1 MKHLKSYK
9 IFESHSS
16 ILEYMYILTDNE
28 PEISFESSYG
38 ILIFDLNRK
47 TECDKD
53 DIEAVGSAL
62 EDIGWSILNVSK
74 EVEKIRYNGQI
85 LDDTIYL
92 SIIKTDFL
100 EELKSKNVKFWKD
113 LEWEDWHL
121 NKITNSKCLQTKV
134 DAGSK
139 TISIVDGTM
148 DENNQITWIDICE
161 SFKSFTNFQNTS
173 GEYKFDSYVEAE
185 VQLIILQKKY
195 K

>member
-1 MKHLKSYK
+1 
-9 IFESHSS
+9 
-16 ILEYMYILTDNE
+16 MYILTDNE

-74 EVEKIRYNGQI
+74 EVEKIRTSRLLWNYSQI

-121 NKITNSKCLQTKV
+121 NRITNSKCLQTKV

-139 TISIVDGTM
+139 TISIVDGTV
-148 DENNQITWIDICE
+148 DENNQITWIDICD
-161 SFKSFTNFQNTS
+161 QNTS
-173 GEYKFDSYVEAE
+173 EEYKFDSYVEAE

>member
-9 IFESHSS
+9 IFESHSN

-28 PEISFESSYG
+28 PEIVYESSYG
-38 ILIFDLNRK
+38 ILICDLNRK

-53 DIEAVGSAL
+53 DIEAVRNAL

-121 NKITNSKCLQTKV
+121 NKLTNSKCLQTKV

-148 DENNQITWIDICE
+148 DENNQITWIDICD
-161 SFKSFTNFQNTS
+161 QNTS
-173 GEYKFDSYVEAE
+173 EEYKFDSYVEAE

>member
-9 IFESHSS
+9 IFESHSN

-74 EVEKIRYNGQI
+74 EVEKIIYNGQI
-85 LDDTIYL
+85 LDNTIYL

-113 LEWEDWHL
+113 LEWEDWQL
-121 NKITNSKCLQTKV
+121 NKSTNSECLQTRV

-139 TISIVDGTM
+139 TISIVDGTF
-148 DENNQITWIDICE
+148 DENNQITWIDICDL
-161 SFKSFTNFQNTS
+161 NTS
-173 GEYKFDSYVEAE
+173 EDYKFDTYIEAE
-185 VQLIILQKKY
+185 VQLIILQRKY
-195 K
+195 KQ

>member
-28 PEISFESSYG
+28 PEIVFESSYG

-47 TECDKD
+47 EECDKD
-53 DIEAVGSAL
+53 DIEAVTSAL
-62 EDIGWSILNVSK
+62 EDIGWSILNFSK
-74 EVEKIRYNGQI
+74 EVEKIRHYQI

-100 EELKSKNVKFWKD
+100 EELKSKNIKFWKD

-121 NKITNSKCLQTKV
+121 NKSTGSKCLQAKV
-134 DAGSK
+134 DARSK
-139 TISIVDGTM
+139 TISIIDGTVG
-148 DENNQITWIDICE
+148 ENNQIGWIEICDL
-161 SFKSFTNFQNTS
+161 NTA
-173 GEYKFDSYVEAE
+173 EDYRFDTYVEAE
-185 VQLIILQKKY
+185 VQLILLQRKY
-195 K
+195 KQ

>member
-9 IFESHSS
+9 IFESHSN

-74 EVEKIRYNGQI
+74 EVEKIRHNGQI

-121 NKITNSKCLQTKV
+121 NKITNSKCLQTRV

-139 TISIVDGTM
+139 TISIVDGTV
-148 DENNQITWIDICE
+148 DENNQITWIDICD
-161 SFKSFTNFQNTS
+161 QNTS
-173 GEYKFDSYVEAE
+173 EEYKFDSYVEAE